1 MSDKKTHWPFGS
13 FFLKLSDE
21 KNGTHEYENYLKE
34 CEEEKQLPEEEL
46 EFHCSK
52 DPKKMTMQESLE
64 EVDRFLCW
72 NKMTPEERRA
82 ELEAQ
87 KAAARA
93 TEQATGDMSCAMEP
107 ESAPDTP
114 QGAVLDEAVDAPPDV
129 DSVPGDV
136 SGDAPESAADTVSDN
151 VPDATEGYVPDTAEG
166 DVPERAGNTAPDS
179 VQDDDLDT
187 IRETAPDAAKG
198 NAPDAIGA
206 LTAQEKEAVDAT
218 AQGVIAPE
226 ATVAETLMQQGAE
239 PTRQAAELE
248 AEAEGTSSSQTP
260 ETTALQEMC
269 CAVQETEEVPEVE
282 VVPAEAIVPL
292 GRTGENTPAEKERWA
307 YASELIGDAFQH
319 WGNGRV
325 LLDMGTGR
333 GKNEF
338 IIKKLV
344 SWLVDEMLKNT
355 TIGRVLCLCPLNTL
369 YDEMLQRRT
378 EAAIAEVD
386 GEPMEIAMI
395 NDAFYK
401 NMLEVRTYQ
410 NIETKYRNDP
420 ASLKKYLEDFKYIV
434 ADECHYFTDF
444 SSYGMNTY
452 LSLEVLQKAEADH
465 VVIYMSATGKETYK
479 LLEETSKTPEDRIY
493 KLPQDYQHI
502 KQKYFYSRENLVR
515 MLKSLP
521 EDEKAVIFVSS
532 GEDLLKMREIFG
544 DTAAYYCSENNP
556 KYGKMFNK
564 LTDCIKDRELQKRY
578 LFTTKAFGIGTE
590 IKDRTVKHLYID
602 QWKPTDIIQSTG
614 RKRPLDVDDTCT
626 VYFRDYDADWYY
638 GDLKKFK
645 AIVIEELKPAVAY
658 LAGAEA
664 FEVFRNSGT
673 PDSINN
679 KIRKCKIMEFDDA
692 KGEYRVNP
700 LGVRQLKRELEL
712 LNEML
717 ETSYKKVFAKYA
729 PVLAEETVPYCFD
742 SVVDWIN
749 AHLNQ
754 PMLKEEMYESI
765 MALKMFKEYKGRPMG
780 QDALNH
786 KLQIYGVKIISD
798 KIRKRGEYYQKT
810 FWELTRI

>member
-1 MSDKKTHWPFGS
+1 MKMKMPFDG
-13 FFLKLSDE
+13 FYLKLLDE
-21 KNGTHEYENYLKE
+21 QNGTHEYEEYLRNCKE
-34 CEEEKQLPEEEL
+34 NPLTEEEQREW
-46 EFHCSK
+46 
-52 DPKKMTMQESLE
+52 TESA
-64 EVDRFLCW
+64 RAAI
-72 NKMTPEERRA
+72 A
-82 ELEAQ
+82 ELERINA
-87 KAAARA
+87 
-93 TEQATGDMSCAMEP
+93 EP
-107 ESAPDTP
+107 
-114 QGAVLDEAVDAPPDV
+114 
-129 DSVPGDV
+129 
-136 SGDAPESAADTVSDN
+136 
-151 VPDATEGYVPDTAEG
+151 
-166 DVPERAGNTAPDS
+166 
-179 VQDDDLDT
+179 
-187 IRETAPDAAKG
+187 
-198 NAPDAIGA
+198 
-206 LTAQEKEAVDAT
+206 
-218 AQGVIAPE
+218 
-226 ATVAETLMQQGAE
+226 E
-239 PTRQAAELE
+239 PTRQSAEPE
-248 AEAEGTSSSQTP
+248 AEAEGISSLQTP
-260 ETTALQEMC
+260 EQPIELQEKGC
-269 CAVQETEEVPEVE
+269 TGQEAEETPEVE

-292 GRTGENTPAEKERWA
+292 GQIGGNDPAEKERWA

-344 SWLVDEMLKNT
+344 SWRVDEMLKNT

-369 YDEMLQRRT
+369 HAEMIQRRT

-386 GEPMEIAMI
+386 GEPMEIAMT
-395 NDAFYK
+395 NDAFYE

-420 ASLKKYLEDFKYIV
+420 ASLKKYLAGFKYIV

-465 VVIYMSATGKETYK
+465 VVIYMSATGEETYK

-502 KQKYFYSRENLVR
+502 KQKYFYSRENLVM

-521 EDEKAVIFVSS
+521 EDKKAVIFVSS

-590 IKDRTVKHLYID
+590 IKDRAVKHLYID

-614 RKRPLDVDDTCT
+614 RKRSLDVDDTCT

-729 PVLAEETVPYCFD
+729 PALAEETVPYCFD

-765 MALKMFKEYKGRPMG
+765 MALKVFKEYKGRPMG
-780 QDALNH
+780 QDALNC

-798 KIRKRGEYYQKT
+798 KMRKRGEYYQKT

>member
-1 MSDKKTHWPFGS
+1 MKMKMPFDG
-13 FFLKLSDE
+13 FYLKLLDE
-21 KNGTHEYENYLKE
+21 QNGTHEYEECLRNCKE
-34 CEEEKQLPEEEL
+34 NPLTEEEQREW
-46 EFHCSK
+46 
-52 DPKKMTMQESLE
+52 TESP
-64 EVDRFLCW
+64 RAAI
-72 NKMTPEERRA
+72 A
-82 ELEAQ
+82 ELEQLNA
-87 KAAARA
+87 
-93 TEQATGDMSCAMEP
+93 EP
-107 ESAPDTP
+107 
-114 QGAVLDEAVDAPPDV
+114 
-129 DSVPGDV
+129 
-136 SGDAPESAADTVSDN
+136 
-151 VPDATEGYVPDTAEG
+151 
-166 DVPERAGNTAPDS
+166 
-179 VQDDDLDT
+179 
-187 IRETAPDAAKG
+187 
-198 NAPDAIGA
+198 
-206 LTAQEKEAVDAT
+206 
-218 AQGVIAPE
+218 
-226 ATVAETLMQQGAE
+226 E
-239 PTRQAAELE
+239 PTRQAAEPE
-248 AEAEGTSSSQTP
+248 VEAEGTSSPQTP
-260 ETTALQEMC
+260 EPAELQEGC
-269 CAVQETEEVPEVE
+269 CAVQEAEEVPEVE

-292 GRTGENTPAEKERWA
+292 GQIGEDAPAEKERWA

-344 SWLVDEMLKNT
+344 SWRVDEMLKKT

-369 YDEMLQRRT
+369 HAEMLQRRT

-386 GEPMEIAMI
+386 GEPMEIAMT
-395 NDAFYK
+395 NDAFYE

-420 ASLKKYLEDFKYIV
+420 ASLKKYLTGFKYIV

-444 SSYGMNTY
+444 SSYGINTY

-465 VVIYMSATGKETYK
+465 VVIYMSATGEETYK

-502 KQKYFYSRENLVR
+502 KQKYFYSRENLVM
-515 MLKSLP
+515 MLKCLP

-532 GEDLLKMREIFG
+532 GGDLLKMKEIFG

-564 LTDCIKDRELQKRY
+564 LTECVKDRELQKRY

-626 VYFRDYDADWYY
+626 VYFRDCDADWYY

-645 AIVIEELKPAVAY
+645 AIVIEELRPAVAY

-664 FEVFRNSGT
+664 FEVFRNSGK

-717 ETSYKKVFAKYA
+717 ETSYKQVFAKYA
-729 PVLAEETVPYCFD
+729 PVLAEKTVPYRFD

-754 PMLKEEMYESI
+754 PMLKEDMYESI
-765 MALKMFKEYKGRPMG
+765 RALKVFKEYKGRPMG
-780 QDALNH
+780 QDALNR
-786 KLQIYGVKIISD
+786 KLQIYGVKIITVREF
-798 KIRKRGEYYQKT
+798 KRNENRNKTLWKLIR
-810 FWELTRI
+810 I

>member
-1 MSDKKTHWPFGS
+1 MKMKMPFDG
-13 FFLKLSDE
+13 FYLKLLDE
-21 KNGTHEYENYLKE
+21 QNGTHEYEEYLRNCKE
-34 CEEEKQLPEEEL
+34 NPLTEEEQREW
-46 EFHCSK
+46 
-52 DPKKMTMQESLE
+52 TESA
-64 EVDRFLCW
+64 RAAI
-72 NKMTPEERRA
+72 A
-82 ELEAQ
+82 ELERINA
-87 KAAARA
+87 
-93 TEQATGDMSCAMEP
+93 EP
-107 ESAPDTP
+107 
-114 QGAVLDEAVDAPPDV
+114 
-129 DSVPGDV
+129 
-136 SGDAPESAADTVSDN
+136 
-151 VPDATEGYVPDTAEG
+151 
-166 DVPERAGNTAPDS
+166 
-179 VQDDDLDT
+179 
-187 IRETAPDAAKG
+187 
-198 NAPDAIGA
+198 
-206 LTAQEKEAVDAT
+206 
-218 AQGVIAPE
+218 
-226 ATVAETLMQQGAE
+226 E
-239 PTRQAAELE
+239 PTRQSAEPE
-248 AEAEGTSSSQTP
+248 AEAEGISSLQTP
-260 ETTALQEMC
+260 EPTELQEGC
-269 CAVQETEEVPEVE
+269 CAVQEAEEAPEVE

-292 GRTGENTPAEKERWA
+292 VKIGGDAPAEKERWA

-344 SWLVDEMLKNT
+344 NWRVDEMLKNT

-369 YDEMLQRRT
+369 HAEMLQRRT
-378 EAAIAEVD
+378 EAAIAEAD
-386 GEPMEIAMI
+386 DEPTEIAMTY
-395 NDAFYK
+395 DAFYE

-465 VVIYMSATGKETYK
+465 VVIYMSATGEETYK

-502 KQKYFYSRENLVR
+502 KQKYFYSRENLVM

-614 RKRPLDVDDTCT
+614 RKRSLDVDDTCT

-729 PVLAEETVPYCFD
+729 PALAEETVPYCFD

-765 MALKMFKEYKGRPMG
+765 MALKVFKEYKGRPMG
-780 QDALNH
+780 QDALNC

-798 KIRKRGEYYQKT
+798 KMRKRGEYYQKT

>member
-1 MSDKKTHWPFGS
+1 MKMKMPFDG
-13 FFLKLSDE
+13 FYLKLLDE
-21 KNGTHEYENYLKE
+21 QNGTHEYEECLRNCKE
-34 CEEEKQLPEEEL
+34 NPLTEEEQREW
-46 EFHCSK
+46 
-52 DPKKMTMQESLE
+52 TESP
-64 EVDRFLCW
+64 RAAI
-72 NKMTPEERRA
+72 A
-82 ELEAQ
+82 ELEQLNA
-87 KAAARA
+87 
-93 TEQATGDMSCAMEP
+93 EP
-107 ESAPDTP
+107 
-114 QGAVLDEAVDAPPDV
+114 
-129 DSVPGDV
+129 
-136 SGDAPESAADTVSDN
+136 
-151 VPDATEGYVPDTAEG
+151 
-166 DVPERAGNTAPDS
+166 
-179 VQDDDLDT
+179 
-187 IRETAPDAAKG
+187 
-198 NAPDAIGA
+198 
-206 LTAQEKEAVDAT
+206 
-218 AQGVIAPE
+218 
-226 ATVAETLMQQGAE
+226 E
-239 PTRQAAELE
+239 PTRQAAEPE
-248 AEAEGTSSSQTP
+248 VEAEGTSSPQTP
-260 ETTALQEMC
+260 EPAELQEGC
-269 CAVQETEEVPEVE
+269 CAVQEAEEVPEVE

-292 GRTGENTPAEKERWA
+292 GQIGEDAPAEKERRA

-344 SWLVDEMLKNT
+344 SWRVDEMLKKT

-369 YDEMLQRRT
+369 HAEMLQRRT

-386 GEPMEIAMI
+386 GEPMEIAMT
-395 NDAFYK
+395 NDAFYE

-420 ASLKKYLEDFKYIV
+420 ASLKKYLTGFKYIV

-444 SSYGMNTY
+444 SSYGINTY

-465 VVIYMSATGKETYK
+465 VVIYMSATGEETYK

-502 KQKYFYSRENLVR
+502 KQKYFYSRENLVM
-515 MLKSLP
+515 MLKCLP

-532 GEDLLKMREIFG
+532 GGDLLKMKEIFG

-564 LTDCIKDRELQKRY
+564 LTECVKDRELQKRY

-645 AIVIEELKPAVAY
+645 AIVIEELRPAVAY

-664 FEVFRNSGT
+664 FEVFRNSGK

-717 ETSYKKVFAKYA
+717 ETSYKQVFAKYA
-729 PVLAEETVPYCFD
+729 PVLAEETVPYRFD

-754 PMLKEEMYESI
+754 PMLKEDMYESI
-765 MALKMFKEYKGRPMG
+765 RALKVFKEYKGRPMG
-780 QDALNH
+780 QDALNR
-786 KLQIYGVKIISD
+786 KLQIYGVKIITVREF
-798 KIRKRGEYYQKT
+798 KRNENRNKTLWKLIR
-810 FWELTRI
+810 I

>member
-87 KAAARA
+87 KAATRA
-93 TEQATGDMSCAMEP
+93 TEQAAGDMSCAMEP

-401 NMLEVRTYQ
+401 NMLEVRSYQ

>member
-1 MSDKKTHWPFGS
+1 MKTKLPFDG
-13 FFLKLSDE
+13 FYLKLLDE
-21 KNGTHEYENYLKE
+21 QNGTHEYEEYLRNCKE
-34 CEEEKQLPEEEL
+34 NPLTEEEQREW
-46 EFHCSK
+46 
-52 DPKKMTMQESLE
+52 TESA
-64 EVDRFLCW
+64 RAAI
-72 NKMTPEERRA
+72 A
-82 ELEAQ
+82 ELERINA
-87 KAAARA
+87 
-93 TEQATGDMSCAMEP
+93 EP
-107 ESAPDTP
+107 
-114 QGAVLDEAVDAPPDV
+114 
-129 DSVPGDV
+129 
-136 SGDAPESAADTVSDN
+136 
-151 VPDATEGYVPDTAEG
+151 
-166 DVPERAGNTAPDS
+166 
-179 VQDDDLDT
+179 
-187 IRETAPDAAKG
+187 
-198 NAPDAIGA
+198 
-206 LTAQEKEAVDAT
+206 
-218 AQGVIAPE
+218 
-226 ATVAETLMQQGAE
+226 E
-239 PTRQAAELE
+239 PTRQSAEPE
-248 AEAEGTSSSQTP
+248 AEAEGISSLQTP
-260 ETTALQEMC
+260 KQPIELQEKGC
-269 CAVQETEEVPEVE
+269 TGQEAEEVPEVE
-282 VVPAEAIVPL
+282 VVPAEVIVPL
-292 GRTGENTPAEKERWA
+292 VQIGGNAPAEKERWA

-319 WGNGRV
+319 WENGRV

-344 SWLVDEMLKNT
+344 SWRVDEMLKKT

-369 YDEMLQRRT
+369 HAEMLQRRT

-386 GEPMEIAMI
+386 GEPMEIAMT
-395 NDAFYK
+395 NDAFYE

-420 ASLKKYLEDFKYIV
+420 ASLKKYLTGFKYIV

-444 SSYGMNTY
+444 SSYGINTY
-452 LSLEVLQKAEADH
+452 LSLEVLKKAEADH
-465 VVIYMSATGKETYK
+465 VVIYMSATGEETYK

-502 KQKYFYSRENLVR
+502 KQKYFYSRENLVM
-515 MLKSLP
+515 MLKCLP

-532 GEDLLKMREIFG
+532 GEDLLKMKEIFG
-544 DTAAYYCSENNP
+544 NTAAYYCSENNP

-564 LTDCIKDRELQKRY
+564 LTECVKDRELQKRY

-645 AIVIEELKPAVAY
+645 AIVIEELRPAVAY

-664 FEVFRNSGT
+664 FEVFRNSGK

-717 ETSYKKVFAKYA
+717 ETSYKQVFAKYA
-729 PVLAEETVPYCFD
+729 PVLAEKTVPYCFD

-754 PMLKEEMYESI
+754 PMLKEDMYESI
-765 MALKMFKEYKGRPMG
+765 MALKVFKEYKGRPMG
-780 QDALNH
+780 QDALNR
-786 KLQIYGVKIISD
+786 KLQIYGVKIITVREF
-798 KIRKRGEYYQKT
+798 KRNENRNKTLWKLIR
-810 FWELTRI
+810 I

>member
-1 MSDKKTHWPFGS
+1 MKMKMPFDG
-13 FFLKLSDE
+13 FYLKLLDE
-21 KNGTHEYENYLKE
+21 QNGTHEYEEYLCNCKE
-34 CEEEKQLPEEEL
+34 NPLTEEEQREW
-46 EFHCSK
+46 
-52 DPKKMTMQESLE
+52 TESA
-64 EVDRFLCW
+64 RAAI
-72 NKMTPEERRA
+72 A
-82 ELEAQ
+82 ELEQLNA
-87 KAAARA
+87 
-93 TEQATGDMSCAMEP
+93 EP
-107 ESAPDTP
+107 E
-114 QGAVLDEAVDAPPDV
+114 L
-129 DSVPGDV
+129 
-136 SGDAPESAADTVSDN
+136 
-151 VPDATEGYVPDTAEG
+151 
-166 DVPERAGNTAPDS
+166 
-179 VQDDDLDT
+179 
-187 IRETAPDAAKG
+187 
-198 NAPDAIGA
+198 
-206 LTAQEKEAVDAT
+206 
-218 AQGVIAPE
+218 
-226 ATVAETLMQQGAE
+226 
-239 PTRQAAELE
+239 TRQAAEPE
-248 AEAEGTSSSQTP
+248 VEAEGTSSPQTP
-260 ETTALQEMC
+260 EPAELQEGC
-269 CAVQETEEVPEVE
+269 CTVQETEEAPEVE

-292 GRTGENTPAEKERWA
+292 GQIGGVAPEEERWA

-344 SWLVDEMLKNT
+344 SWRVDEMLKKT

-369 YDEMLQRRT
+369 HAEMLQRRT

-386 GEPMEIAMI
+386 GEPMEIAMT
-395 NDAFYK
+395 NDAFYE

-420 ASLKKYLEDFKYIV
+420 ASLKKYLTGFKYIV

-465 VVIYMSATGKETYK
+465 VVIYMSATGEETYK

-502 KQKYFYSRENLVR
+502 KQKYFYSRENLVM

-532 GEDLLKMREIFG
+532 GEDLLKMKEIFG

-564 LTDCIKDRELQKRY
+564 LTECVKDRELQKRY

-645 AIVIEELKPAVAY
+645 AIVIEELRPAVAY

-664 FEVFRNSGT
+664 FEVFRNSGK

-717 ETSYKKVFAKYA
+717 ETSYKQIFAKYA
-729 PVLAEETVPYCFD
+729 PVLAEGTVPYRFD

-754 PMLKEEMYESI
+754 PMLKEDMYESI
-765 MALKMFKEYKGRPMG
+765 RALKVFKEYKGRPMG
-780 QDALNH
+780 QDALNR
-786 KLQIYGVKIISD
+786 KLQIYGVKIITVREF
-798 KIRKRGEYYQKT
+798 KRNENRNKTLWKLIR
-810 FWELTRI
+810 I

>member
-87 KAAARA
+87 KAATRA

-544 DTAAYYCSENNP
+544 DTAAYYCSDNNP
-556 KYGKMFNK
+556 KYGKRFNE
-564 LTDCIKDRELQKRY
+564 LTECVKDRELQKRY

>member
-1 MSDKKTHWPFGS
+1 MKTAIEKPVTPGGVFDHLMVPQG
-13 FFLKLSDE
+13 DE
-21 KNGTHEYENYLKE
+21 
-34 CEEEKQLPEEEL
+34 P
-46 EFHCSK
+46 EFHPSK
-52 DPKKMTMQESLE
+52 DPKTMTVQESLE

-72 NKMTPEERRA
+72 NRMTPEEKRA
-82 ELEAQ
+82 EQEAQ
-87 KAAARA
+87 RAASHA
-93 TEQATGDMSCAMEP
+93 TEQAAGDIPCTMRP
-107 ESAPDTP
+107 ERVPDTP
-114 QGAVLDEAVDAPPDV
+114 QDTVWEDLTDAPQDVVRADVLDTSMGGMLEAVP
-129 DSVPGDV
+129 SNG
-136 SGDAPESAADTVSDN
+136 APERAADTMPDD
-151 VPDATEGYVPDTAEG
+151 VPDATEGNVPGRKADTVPDG
-166 DVPERAGNTAPDS
+166 PP
-179 VQDDDLDT
+179 DDLPDT
-187 IRETAPDAAKG
+187 VEGNMPDAV
-198 NAPDAIGA
+198 GA
-206 LTAQEKEAVDAT
+206 LTAQEKAGNETV
-218 AQGVIAPE
+218 QG
-226 ATVAETLMQQGAE
+226 
-239 PTRQAAELE
+239 
-248 AEAEGTSSSQTP
+248 
-260 ETTALQEMC
+260 
-269 CAVQETEEVPEVE
+269 VPEVE
-282 VVPAEAIVPL
+282 GAAPEAIVPL
-292 GRTGENTPAEKERWA
+292 GQIGEDVPAEKERWA

-420 ASLKKYLEDFKYIV
+420 ASLKKYLAEFKYIV

-465 VVIYMSATGKETYK
+465 VVIYMSATGEETYK

-532 GEDLLKMREIFG
+532 GEDLLKMKEIFG

-564 LTDCIKDRELQKRY
+564 LTECVKDRELQKRY

-638 GDLKKFK
+638 GDLKKFM
-645 AIVIEELKPAVAY
+645 AIVTEELKPAVAY

-664 FEVFRNSGT
+664 FEAFRNSGT

-717 ETSYKKVFAKYA
+717 ETSYKQVFAKYA

-765 MALKMFKEYKGRPMG
+765 MALKVFKEYKGRPMG
-780 QDALNH
+780 QDVLNR
-786 KLQIYGVKIISD
+786 KLQIYGVKIITV
-798 KIRKRGEYYQKT
+798 REFKRNENRNKT
-810 FWELTRI
+810 FWKMIRI

>member
-1 MSDKKTHWPFGS
+1 MKTHWPFGG

-21 KNGTHEYENYLKE
+21 QNGTHEYEDYLKE
-34 CEEEKQLPEEEL
+34 CEGEKQVPDEEL
-46 EFHCSK
+46 EFHYSK
-52 DPKKMTMQESLE
+52 DPKKMTMQESLDE
-64 EVDRFLCW
+64 MGRLLRW
-72 NKMTPEERRA
+72 NRMSPEERRA

-87 KAAARA
+87 KAATRA
-93 TEQATGDMSCAMEP
+93 TEQAAGDIHCAMEP
-107 ESAPDTP
+107 ESAPDIP
-114 QGAVLDEAVDAPPDV
+114 QGTVLDEALDNPPGVDRVLD
-129 DSVPGDV
+129 GV
-136 SGDAPESAADTVSDN
+136 SGDT
-151 VPDATEGYVPDTAEG
+151 
-166 DVPERAGNTAPDS
+166 PERIMDTAPDS
-179 VQDDDLDT
+179 VPDDGPDT
-187 IRETAPDAAKG
+187 TEEAVPEAAEGNVPDE
-198 NAPDAIGA
+198 IGT
-206 LTAQEKEAVDAT
+206 LTAL
-218 AQGVIAPE
+218 
-226 ATVAETLMQQGAE
+226 ETLMQQE
-239 PTRQAAELE
+239 IETTRQAAEK
-248 AEAEGTSSSQTP
+248 TP
-260 ETTALQEMC
+260 
-269 CAVQETEEVPEVE
+269 E
-282 VVPAEAIVPL
+282 VVPTEAIVPL
-292 GRTGENTPAEKERWA
+292 GQKGADAPAEKERWP
-307 YASELIGDAFQH
+307 YASELIGDAFRH
-319 WGNGRV
+319 WENGRV

-338 IIKKLV
+338 IIKRLA
-344 SWLVDEMLKNT
+344 SWCVDEMLTNG
-355 TIGRVLCLCPLNTL
+355 IMGRVLYLCPLNTL
-369 YDEMLQRRT
+369 HGEMLQRRM
-378 EAAIAEVD
+378 EAAIAEAD
-386 GEPMEIAMI
+386 DEPMEIVMTY
-395 NDAFYK
+395 DMLYES
-401 NMLEVRTYQ
+401 MLEVQTYQ
-410 NIETKYRNDP
+410 HIETKYRNDP
-420 ASLKKYLEDFKYIV
+420 ASLEKYLAQFKYIV

-444 SSYGMNTY
+444 SSYGINTY
-452 LSLEVLQKAEADH
+452 LSLEVLQKAEADR
-465 VVIYMSATGKETYK
+465 VVIYMSATGEETYK
-479 LLEETSKTPEDRIY
+479 LLEETAKTPEDRIY

-502 KQKYFYSRENLVR
+502 KQKYFYSRENLVG

-532 GEDLLKMREIFG
+532 GEDLLKMKEIFD

-564 LTDCIKDRELQKRY
+564 LTECVKDRELQKRY

-658 LAGAEA
+658 LAGPEE

-717 ETSYKKVFAKYA
+717 ETSYKQVFAKYA
-729 PVLAEETVPYCFD
+729 PVLAEETVPYCFN
-742 SVVDWIN
+742 SVADWMD

-765 MALKMFKEYKGRPMG
+765 MALHVFKEYKGRPMG
-780 QDALNH
+780 QDILNR
-786 KLQIYGVKIISD
+786 KLQIYGVKIITV
-798 KIRKRGEYYQKT
+798 REFKRNENRNRT
-810 FWELTRI
+810 FWKLIRI

>member
-1 MSDKKTHWPFGS
+1 MSDKKTRWPFGD

-21 KNGTHEYENYLKE
+21 KNGTHGYEDYLKE
-34 CEEEKQLPEEEL
+34 REGEEQLPEEEL
-46 EFHCSK
+46 EFHYSK

-64 EVDRFLCW
+64 EMDRFLCW
-72 NKMTPEERRA
+72 NEMTPEERRA
-82 ELEAQ
+82 ELEVQ
-87 KAAARA
+87 KAATRA
-93 TEQATGDMSCAMEP
+93 TEQAAGDMPCSMEP

-114 QGAVLDEAVDAPPDV
+114 QDAVLDEALDTP
-129 DSVPGDV
+129 PGDV
-136 SGDAPESAADTVSDN
+136 SGDAPESAADTVPDN
-151 VPDATEGYVPDTAEG
+151 VPDAAEG
-166 DVPERAGNTAPDS
+166 DVPERAGN
-179 VQDDDLDT
+179 
-187 IRETAPDAAKG
+187 
-198 NAPDAIGA
+198 
-206 LTAQEKEAVDAT
+206 AT

-226 ATVAETLMQQGAE
+226 ATAEETLMQQGAE
-239 PTRQAAELE
+239 PE
-248 AEAEGTSSSQTP
+248 AEAGGISNSQTP
-260 ETTALQEMC
+260 EPAELQEKGC
-269 CAVQETEEVPEVE
+269 TGQEAEEAPEVE

-292 GRTGENTPAEKERWA
+292 GQIGGDAPAEKERWA

-319 WGNGRV
+319 WENGRV

-386 GEPMEIAMI
+386 GEPMEIAMT

-420 ASLKKYLEDFKYIV
+420 ASLKKYLAEFKYIV

-465 VVIYMSATGKETYK
+465 VVIYMSATGEETYK

-532 GEDLLKMREIFG
+532 GEDLLKMKEIFG

-564 LTDCIKDRELQKRY
+564 LTECVKDRELQKRY

-645 AIVIEELKPAVAY
+645 AIVTEELKPAVAY

-664 FEVFRNSGT
+664 FEAFRNSGT

-717 ETSYKKVFAKYA
+717 EMSYKQVFAKYA
-729 PVLAEETVPYCFD
+729 PVLAEETEPYCFD

-749 AHLNQ
+749 VHLNQ

-765 MALKMFKEYKGRPMG
+765 MALKVFKEYKGRPMG
-780 QDALNH
+780 QDVLNR
-786 KLQIYGVKIISD
+786 KLQIYGVKIITV
-798 KIRKRGEYYQKT
+798 REFKRNENRNKT
-810 FWELTRI
+810 FWKMIRI

>member
-1 MSDKKTHWPFGS
+1 MKTHWPFGG

-21 KNGTHEYENYLKE
+21 KNGTHEYEDYLKE

-52 DPKKMTMQESLE
+52 DPKKMTMQESQE
-64 EVDRFLCW
+64 EIGKFLHW
-72 NKMTPEERRA
+72 NRMTPEERRA
-82 ELEAQ
+82 ELEEQ
-87 KAAARA
+87 KAATSA
-93 TEQATGDMSCAMEP
+93 TDQAAGDMPCAMEP

-136 SGDAPESAADTVSDN
+136 SGDAPESAADTVPDN
-151 VPDATEGYVPDTAEG
+151 VPDAAEGYVPERVRDT
-166 DVPERAGNTAPDS
+166 TPDS
-179 VQDDDLDT
+179 VQDDSLDT
-187 IRETAPDAAKG
+187 TRETAPDAAKG

>member
-1 MSDKKTHWPFGS
+1 METKMPFDG
-13 FFLKLSDE
+13 FFLKLLDE
-21 KNGTHEYENYLKE
+21 QNGTHEYEEYIRNCKE
-34 CEEEKQLPEEEL
+34 NPLTEEEQREW
-46 EFHCSK
+46 
-52 DPKKMTMQESLE
+52 TEST
-64 EVDRFLCW
+64 RAAI
-72 NKMTPEERRA
+72 A
-82 ELEAQ
+82 ELEQLNA
-87 KAAARA
+87 
-93 TEQATGDMSCAMEP
+93 EP
-107 ESAPDTP
+107 E
-114 QGAVLDEAVDAPPDV
+114 L
-129 DSVPGDV
+129 
-136 SGDAPESAADTVSDN
+136 
-151 VPDATEGYVPDTAEG
+151 
-166 DVPERAGNTAPDS
+166 
-179 VQDDDLDT
+179 
-187 IRETAPDAAKG
+187 
-198 NAPDAIGA
+198 
-206 LTAQEKEAVDAT
+206 
-218 AQGVIAPE
+218 
-226 ATVAETLMQQGAE
+226 
-239 PTRQAAELE
+239 TRQAAETE
-248 AEAEGTSSSQTP
+248 AEADETSSSQTP
-260 ETTALQEMC
+260 EPAELQEGC
-269 CAVQETEEVPEVE
+269 CAVQEAEEAPEVE

-292 GRTGENTPAEKERWA
+292 VKIGGDAPAETERWA

-344 SWLVDEMLKNT
+344 SWRVDEMLKNT

-369 YDEMLQRRT
+369 HAEMLQRRT
-378 EAAIAEVD
+378 EAAIAEAD
-386 GEPMEIAMI
+386 DEPTEIAMTY
-395 NDAFYK
+395 DAFYE

-420 ASLKKYLEDFKYIV
+420 ASLKKYLAGFKYIV

-465 VVIYMSATGKETYK
+465 VVIYMSATGEETYK
-479 LLEETSKTPEDRIY
+479 LLEETAKTPEDRIY
-493 KLPQDYQHI
+493 QLPQDYRHI

-532 GEDLLKMREIFG
+532 GEDLLRMKEAFG
-544 DTAAYYCSENNP
+544 DTAAYYCSDNNP
-556 KYGKMFNK
+556 KYGKKFNE
-564 LTDCIKDRELQKRY
+564 LTECIKDRELQKRF

-602 QWKPTDIIQSTG
+602 QWKPTDIIQSAG
-614 RKRPLDVDDTCT
+614 RKRPLDADDTCT

-664 FEVFRNSGT
+664 FEVFRNSGK

-717 ETSYKKVFAKYA
+717 ETSYKQVFAKYA
-729 PVLAEETVPYCFD
+729 PVLAEKTVPYCFD

-754 PMLKEEMYESI
+754 PMLKEDMYESI
-765 MALKMFKEYKGRPMG
+765 MALKVFKEYKGRPMG
-780 QDALNH
+780 QDALNR
-786 KLQIYGVKIISD
+786 KLQIYGVKIITVREF
-798 KIRKRGEYYQKT
+798 KRNENRNKTLWKLIR
-810 FWELTRI
+810 I

>member
-1 MSDKKTHWPFGS
+1 MSDKKTHWPFGG

-21 KNGTHEYENYLKE
+21 KNGTHEYEEYLRNCKE
-34 CEEEKQLPEEEL
+34 NPLTEEEQREW
-46 EFHCSK
+46 
-52 DPKKMTMQESLE
+52 TESA
-64 EVDRFLCW
+64 RAAI
-72 NKMTPEERRA
+72 A
-82 ELEAQ
+82 ELEQLNA
-87 KAAARA
+87 
-93 TEQATGDMSCAMEP
+93 EP
-107 ESAPDTP
+107 E
-114 QGAVLDEAVDAPPDV
+114 
-129 DSVPGDV
+129 
-136 SGDAPESAADTVSDN
+136 
-151 VPDATEGYVPDTAEG
+151 
-166 DVPERAGNTAPDS
+166 
-179 VQDDDLDT
+179 
-187 IRETAPDAAKG
+187 
-198 NAPDAIGA
+198 
-206 LTAQEKEAVDAT
+206 LTRQ
-218 AQGVIAPE
+218 
-226 ATVAETLMQQGAE
+226 VAEPE
-239 PTRQAAELE
+239 V
-248 AEAEGTSSSQTP
+248 EAEGTSSPQTP
-260 ETTALQEMC
+260 EPAELQEGC
-269 CAVQETEEVPEVE
+269 CTVQEAEEAPEVE

-292 GRTGENTPAEKERWA
+292 VKIGGDAPAEKERWA

-355 TIGRVLCLCPLNTL
+355 IIGRVLYLCPLNTL
-369 YDEMLQRRT
+369 HAEMLQRRT

-386 GEPMEIAMI
+386 GEPMEIAMT
-395 NDAFYK
+395 NDAFYE

-420 ASLKKYLEDFKYIV
+420 ASLKKYLAGFKYIV

-465 VVIYMSATGKETYK
+465 VVIYMSATGEETYK

-502 KQKYFYSRENLVR
+502 KQKYFYSRENLVM

-532 GEDLLKMREIFG
+532 GEDLLKMKEIFG

-614 RKRPLDVDDTCT
+614 RKRSLDVDDTCT

-717 ETSYKKVFAKYA
+717 ETSYKQVFTKYA

-765 MALKMFKEYKGRPMG
+765 MTLKVFKEYKGRPMG
-780 QDALNH
+780 QDALNC

-798 KIRKRGEYYQKT
+798 KMRKRGEYYQKT
-810 FWELTRI
+810 FWKLTRI

>member
-87 KAAARA
+87 KAATRA
-93 TEQATGDMSCAMEP
+93 TEQAAGDMSCAMEP

-729 PVLAEETVPYCFD
+729 QVLAEETVPYCFD

>member
-1 MSDKKTHWPFGS
+1 MAGLCALFYKEGHKYNMKTHWPFGG

-21 KNGTHEYENYLKE
+21 KNGTYEYEDYLKE

-52 DPKKMTMQESLE
+52 DPKKMTMQESQE
-64 EVDRFLCW
+64 EIGKFLRW

-87 KAAARA
+87 KAATCD
-93 TEQATGDMSCAMEP
+93 TEQAAGDMPCVIEP

-114 QGAVLDEAVDAPPDV
+114 QGAVLDEAVDAPPGV

-136 SGDAPESAADTVSDN
+136 SGDAPESAADTVLDN
-151 VPDATEGYVPDTAEG
+151 VPDATEGYVPD
-166 DVPERAGNTAPDS
+166 
-179 VQDDDLDT
+179 
-187 IRETAPDAAKG
+187 
-198 NAPDAIGA
+198 AIGA
-206 LTAQEKEAVDAT
+206 LKAPEKEAVNAT

-226 ATVAETLMQQGAE
+226 TTTAETLMQQGAE
-239 PTRQAAELE
+239 PTRQAAEPE
-248 AEAEGTSSSQTP
+248 SEAEGISSPQTP
-260 ETTALQEMC
+260 EPTELQEGC
-269 CAVQETEEVPEVE
+269 CAVQGAEEAPEVE

-292 GRTGENTPAEKERWA
+292 VKIGGDAPAEKERWA

-344 SWLVDEMLKNT
+344 SWLVDEMLKKMA
-355 TIGRVLCLCPLNTL
+355 IVGRVLYLCPLNTL
-369 YDEMLQRRT
+369 HAEMLQRRT

-386 GEPMEIAMI
+386 GEPAEIAMTC
-395 NDAFYK
+395 DAFYE

-420 ASLKKYLEDFKYIV
+420 ASLKKYLAGFKYIV

-465 VVIYMSATGKETYK
+465 VVIYMSATGEETYK

-502 KQKYFYSRENLVR
+502 KQKYFYSRENLVM

-532 GEDLLKMREIFG
+532 GEDLLKMKEIFG

-614 RKRPLDVDDTCT
+614 RKRSLDVDDTCT

-717 ETSYKKVFAKYA
+717 ETSYKQVFTKYA

-765 MALKMFKEYKGRPMG
+765 MALKVFKEYKGRPMG
-780 QDALNH
+780 QDALNC

-798 KIRKRGEYYQKT
+798 KMRKRGEYYQKT
-810 FWELTRI
+810 FWKLTRI

>member
-1 MSDKKTHWPFGS
+1 
-13 FFLKLSDE
+13 
-21 KNGTHEYENYLKE
+21 
-34 CEEEKQLPEEEL
+34 
-46 EFHCSK
+46 
-52 DPKKMTMQESLE
+52 MTMQESQE
-64 EVDRFLCW
+64 EIGKFLRW

-87 KAAARA
+87 KAATCD
-93 TEQATGDMSCAMEP
+93 TEQAAGDMPCAIEP

-114 QGAVLDEAVDAPPDV
+114 QGAVLDEAVDAPPGV
-129 DSVPGDV
+129 DSGVPGDV
-136 SGDAPESAADTVSDN
+136 SGDAPESAADTVLDN
-151 VPDATEGYVPDTAEG
+151 VQDTTEGYVPD
-166 DVPERAGNTAPDS
+166 
-179 VQDDDLDT
+179 
-187 IRETAPDAAKG
+187 
-198 NAPDAIGA
+198 AIGA
-206 LTAQEKEAVDAT
+206 LKAPEKEAVNAT

-226 ATVAETLMQQGAE
+226 TTTAETLMQQGAE
-239 PTRQAAELE
+239 PTRQAAEPE
-248 AEAEGTSSSQTP
+248 AEAEGISSLQTP
-260 ETTALQEMC
+260 EPAEPQEKC
-269 CAVQETEEVPEVE
+269 CTVQEAEEVPEVE
-282 VVPAEAIVPL
+282 VVPTEAIVPL
-292 GRTGENTPAEKERWA
+292 GQIGGDAPAEKERWA

-344 SWLVDEMLKNT
+344 SWLVDEMLKKMA
-355 TIGRVLCLCPLNTL
+355 IVGRVLYLCPLNTL
-369 YDEMLQRRT
+369 HAEMLQRRT

-386 GEPMEIAMI
+386 GEPAEIAMTC
-395 NDAFYK
+395 DAFYE

-420 ASLKKYLEDFKYIV
+420 ASLKKYLAGFKYIV

-444 SSYGMNTY
+444 SSYGINTY

-465 VVIYMSATGKETYK
+465 VVIYMSATGEETYK

-502 KQKYFYSRENLVR
+502 KQKYFYSRENLVM

-532 GEDLLKMREIFG
+532 GEDLLKMKEIFG

-614 RKRPLDVDDTCT
+614 RKRSLDVNDTCT

-717 ETSYKKVFAKYA
+717 ETSYKQVFTKYA

-765 MALKMFKEYKGRPMG
+765 MALKVFKEYKGRPMG
-780 QDALNH
+780 QDALNC

-798 KIRKRGEYYQKT
+798 KMRKRGEYYQKT
-810 FWELTRI
+810 FWKLTRI

>member
-1 MSDKKTHWPFGS
+1 MKTHWPFGG
-13 FFLKLSDE
+13 FFLKLLDE
-21 KNGTHEYENYLKE
+21 QNGTHEYEDYLKE
-34 CEEEKQLPEEEL
+34 REGEEQLPEEEL

-52 DPKKMTMQESLE
+52 DPKKMTMQESME
-64 EVDRFLCW
+64 EMDRFLHW
-72 NKMTPEERRA
+72 NRMTPEERRA
-82 ELEAQ
+82 ELEEQ
-87 KAAARA
+87 KVATST
-93 TEQATGDMSCAMEP
+93 TEQAAGDMPCAMKL

-114 QGAVLDEAVDAPPDV
+114 QGAVLDEAVDAPPGV

-136 SGDAPESAADTVSDN
+136 SGNAPESAADTVPDN
-151 VPDATEGYVPDTAEG
+151 VPDATEGYVP
-166 DVPERAGNTAPDS
+166 ERVRDTAPDS
-179 VQDDDLDT
+179 VQDDSLDT
-187 IRETAPDAAKG
+187 TRETVPDTAEG
-198 NAPDAIGA
+198 NVPDAIGA
-206 LTAQEKEAVDAT
+206 LTAPEKEAVNAT

-226 ATVAETLMQQGAE
+226 ATAVETLMQQGAE
-239 PTRQAAELE
+239 PTRQAT
-248 AEAEGTSSSQTP
+248 EAEGTSSPQTP
-260 ETTALQEMC
+260 EPAELQEGC
-269 CAVQETEEVPEVE
+269 CAVQEAEEVPEVE

-292 GRTGENTPAEKERWA
+292 GQIGEDAPAEKEQWV
-307 YASELIGDAFQH
+307 YASELIGDAFQL

-338 IIKKLV
+338 IIKRLV
-344 SWLVDEMLKNT
+344 SWRVDEMLKNT

-369 YDEMLQRRT
+369 YDEMLHRRT
-378 EAAIAEVD
+378 EAAIAEAD
-386 GEPMEIAMI
+386 GEPTEIAMI
-395 NDAFYK
+395 YDAFYE

-420 ASLKKYLEDFKYIV
+420 ASLKKYLAQFKYIV

-465 VVIYMSATGKETYK
+465 VVIYMSATGEETYK
-479 LLEETSKTPEDRIY
+479 LLEETAKTSEDRIY
-493 KLPQDYQHI
+493 KLPQNYQHI
-502 KQKYFYSRENLVR
+502 KQKYFYSRENLVM

-532 GEDLLKMREIFG
+532 GEDLLKVKEIFG

-564 LTDCIKDRELQKRY
+564 LTECVKDRELQKRY

-614 RKRPLDVDDTCT
+614 RKRPLDIDDTCT

-658 LAGAEA
+658 LAGVEA

-679 KIRKCKIMEFDDA
+679 KIRRCKIMEFDDA

-717 ETSYKKVFAKYA
+717 ETSYKQVFAKYA

-754 PMLKEEMYESI
+754 PMLKEDMYESI
-765 MALKMFKEYKGRPMG
+765 MALKVFKEYKGRPMG
-780 QDALNH
+780 QDALNR
-786 KLQIYGVKIISD
+786 KFQIYGVKIISD

>member
-1 MSDKKTHWPFGS
+1 MKMKMPFDG
-13 FFLKLSDE
+13 FYLKLLDE
-21 KNGTHEYENYLKE
+21 QNGTHEYEEYLRNCKE
-34 CEEEKQLPEEEL
+34 NPLTEEEQREW
-46 EFHCSK
+46 
-52 DPKKMTMQESLE
+52 TESA
-64 EVDRFLCW
+64 RAAI
-72 NKMTPEERRA
+72 A
-82 ELEAQ
+82 ELEQLNA
-87 KAAARA
+87 
-93 TEQATGDMSCAMEP
+93 EP
-107 ESAPDTP
+107 
-114 QGAVLDEAVDAPPDV
+114 
-129 DSVPGDV
+129 
-136 SGDAPESAADTVSDN
+136 
-151 VPDATEGYVPDTAEG
+151 
-166 DVPERAGNTAPDS
+166 
-179 VQDDDLDT
+179 
-187 IRETAPDAAKG
+187 
-198 NAPDAIGA
+198 
-206 LTAQEKEAVDAT
+206 
-218 AQGVIAPE
+218 
-226 ATVAETLMQQGAE
+226 E
-239 PTRQAAELE
+239 PTRQAAEPE
-248 AEAEGTSSSQTP
+248 VEAEGTSSPQTP
-260 ETTALQEMC
+260 EPAELQEGC
-269 CAVQETEEVPEVE
+269 CTVQEAEEAPEVE

-292 GRTGENTPAEKERWA
+292 VKIGGDAPAEKERWA

-344 SWLVDEMLKNT
+344 SWRVDEMLKKT

-369 YDEMLQRRT
+369 HAEMLQRRT

-386 GEPMEIAMI
+386 GEPMEIAMT
-395 NDAFYK
+395 NDAFYE

-420 ASLKKYLEDFKYIV
+420 ASLKKYLTGFKYIV

-444 SSYGMNTY
+444 SSYGINTY

-465 VVIYMSATGKETYK
+465 VVIYMSATGEETYK

-502 KQKYFYSRENLVR
+502 KQKYFYSRENLVM
-515 MLKSLP
+515 MLKCLP

-532 GEDLLKMREIFG
+532 GGDLLKMKEIFG

-564 LTDCIKDRELQKRY
+564 LTECVKDRELQKRY

-614 RKRPLDVDDTCT
+614 RKRSLDVDDTCT

-645 AIVIEELKPAVAY
+645 AIVIEELRPAVAY

-664 FEVFRNSGT
+664 FEVFRNSGK

-717 ETSYKKVFAKYA
+717 ETSYKQVFAKYA
-729 PVLAEETVPYCFD
+729 PVLAEETVPYRFD

-754 PMLKEEMYESI
+754 PMLKEDMYESI
-765 MALKMFKEYKGRPMG
+765 RALKVFKEYKGRPMG
-780 QDALNH
+780 QDALNR
-786 KLQIYGVKIISD
+786 KLQIYGVKIITVREF
-798 KIRKRGEYYQKT
+798 KRNENRNKTLWKLIR
-810 FWELTRI
+810 I

>member
-1 MSDKKTHWPFGS
+1 MKMKMPFDG
-13 FFLKLSDE
+13 FYLKLLDE
-21 KNGTHEYENYLKE
+21 QNGTHEYEECLRNCKE
-34 CEEEKQLPEEEL
+34 NPLTEEEQREW
-46 EFHCSK
+46 
-52 DPKKMTMQESLE
+52 TESP
-64 EVDRFLCW
+64 RAAI
-72 NKMTPEERRA
+72 A
-82 ELEAQ
+82 ELEQLNA
-87 KAAARA
+87 
-93 TEQATGDMSCAMEP
+93 EP
-107 ESAPDTP
+107 
-114 QGAVLDEAVDAPPDV
+114 
-129 DSVPGDV
+129 
-136 SGDAPESAADTVSDN
+136 
-151 VPDATEGYVPDTAEG
+151 
-166 DVPERAGNTAPDS
+166 
-179 VQDDDLDT
+179 
-187 IRETAPDAAKG
+187 
-198 NAPDAIGA
+198 
-206 LTAQEKEAVDAT
+206 
-218 AQGVIAPE
+218 
-226 ATVAETLMQQGAE
+226 E
-239 PTRQAAELE
+239 PTRQAAEPE
-248 AEAEGTSSSQTP
+248 VEAEGTSSPQTP
-260 ETTALQEMC
+260 EPAELQEGC
-269 CAVQETEEVPEVE
+269 CAVQEAEEVPEVE

-292 GRTGENTPAEKERWA
+292 GQIGEDAPAEKERWA

-344 SWLVDEMLKNT
+344 SWRVDEMLKKT

-369 YDEMLQRRT
+369 HAEMLQRRT

-386 GEPMEIAMI
+386 GEPMEIAMT
-395 NDAFYK
+395 NDAFYE

-420 ASLKKYLEDFKYIV
+420 ASLEKYLAQFKYIV

-444 SSYGMNTY
+444 SSYGINTY
-452 LSLEVLQKAEADH
+452 LSLETLQKAEADH
-465 VVIYMSATGKETYK
+465 VVIYMSATGEETYK
-479 LLEETSKTPEDRIY
+479 LLEETTKTPEDRIY

-502 KQKYFYSRENLVR
+502 KQKYFYSRENLV
-515 MLKSLP
+515 MILKSLP

-532 GEDLLKMREIFG
+532 GEDLLKMKEIFG

-564 LTDCIKDRELQKRY
+564 LTECVKDRELQKRY

-645 AIVIEELKPAVAY
+645 AIVTEELKPAVAY

-673 PDSINN
+673 PDSINK
-679 KIRKCKIMEFDDA
+679 KIRKCRIMEFDDA
-692 KGEYRVNP
+692 KGEYRVNL

-717 ETSYKKVFAKYA
+717 ETSYKQVFAKYA
-729 PVLAEETVPYCFD
+729 PVLAEETVPYRFD

-754 PMLKEEMYESI
+754 PMLKEDMYESI
-765 MALKMFKEYKGRPMG
+765 RALKVFKEYKGRPMG
-780 QDALNH
+780 QDALNR
-786 KLQIYGVKIISD
+786 KLQIYGVMIITVREF
-798 KIRKRGEYYQKT
+798 KRNENRNKTLWKLIR
-810 FWELTRI
+810 I

>member
-1 MSDKKTHWPFGS
+1 MKTAIEKPVTPGGVFDHLMVPQG
-13 FFLKLSDE
+13 DE
-21 KNGTHEYENYLKE
+21 
-34 CEEEKQLPEEEL
+34 P
-46 EFHCSK
+46 EFHPSK
-52 DPKKMTMQESLE
+52 DPKTMTVQESLE

-72 NKMTPEERRA
+72 NRMTPEEKRA
-82 ELEAQ
+82 EQEAQ
-87 KAAARA
+87 RAASHA
-93 TEQATGDMSCAMEP
+93 TEQAAGDIPCTMRP
-107 ESAPDTP
+107 ERVPDTP
-114 QGAVLDEAVDAPPDV
+114 QDTVWEDLTDAPQDVVRADVLDTSMGGMLEAVP
-129 DSVPGDV
+129 SNG
-136 SGDAPESAADTVSDN
+136 APERAADTMPDD
-151 VPDATEGYVPDTAEG
+151 VPDATEVNVPGREADTVPDG
-166 DVPERAGNTAPDS
+166 PP
-179 VQDDDLDT
+179 DDLPDT
-187 IRETAPDAAKG
+187 VEGNMPDVV
-198 NAPDAIGA
+198 GA
-206 LTAQEKEAVDAT
+206 LTAQEKAGNETV
-218 AQGVIAPE
+218 QG
-226 ATVAETLMQQGAE
+226 
-239 PTRQAAELE
+239 
-248 AEAEGTSSSQTP
+248 
-260 ETTALQEMC
+260 
-269 CAVQETEEVPEVE
+269 VPEVE
-282 VVPAEAIVPL
+282 VVPPEAIVPL
-292 GRTGENTPAEKERWA
+292 GQIGEDVPAAEERWA

-420 ASLKKYLEDFKYIV
+420 ASLKKYLAEFKYIV

-465 VVIYMSATGKETYK
+465 VVIYMSATGEETYK

-532 GEDLLKMREIFG
+532 GEDLLKMKEIFG
-544 DTAAYYCSENNP
+544 DTAAYYCSDNNP
-556 KYGKMFNK
+556 KYGKRFNE
-564 LTDCIKDRELQKRY
+564 LTECVKDRELQKRY
-578 LFTTKAFGIGTE
+578 FFTTKAFGIGTE

-602 QWKPTDIIQSTG
+602 QWKPTDIIQSAG

-645 AIVIEELKPAVAY
+645 AIVTEELKPAVAY

-673 PDSINN
+673 PDSINK
-679 KIRKCKIMEFDDA
+679 KIRKCRIMEFDDA
-692 KGEYRVNP
+692 KGEYRINL

-717 ETSYKKVFAKYA
+717 ETSYKQVFAKYA

-742 SVVDWIN
+742 SVADWIK

-765 MALKMFKEYKGRPMG
+765 MALKVFKEYKGRPMG
-780 QDALNH
+780 QDILNR
-786 KLQIYGVKIISD
+786 KLQIYGVEIITV
-798 KIRKRGEYYQKT
+798 REFKRNENRNKT
-810 FWELTRI
+810 FWKLIRI

>member
-87 KAAARA
+87 KAATRA
-93 TEQATGDMSCAMEP
+93 TEQAAGDMSCAMEP

-749 AHLNQ
+749 AHMNQ

>member
-1 MSDKKTHWPFGS
+1 MKTKLPFDG
-13 FFLKLSDE
+13 FYLKLLDE
-21 KNGTHEYENYLKE
+21 QNGTHEYEEYLRNCKE
-34 CEEEKQLPEEEL
+34 KPLTEEEQWEW
-46 EFHCSK
+46 
-52 DPKKMTMQESLE
+52 TESA
-64 EVDRFLCW
+64 RAAI
-72 NKMTPEERRA
+72 A
-82 ELEAQ
+82 ELERINA
-87 KAAARA
+87 
-93 TEQATGDMSCAMEP
+93 EP
-107 ESAPDTP
+107 
-114 QGAVLDEAVDAPPDV
+114 
-129 DSVPGDV
+129 
-136 SGDAPESAADTVSDN
+136 
-151 VPDATEGYVPDTAEG
+151 
-166 DVPERAGNTAPDS
+166 
-179 VQDDDLDT
+179 
-187 IRETAPDAAKG
+187 
-198 NAPDAIGA
+198 
-206 LTAQEKEAVDAT
+206 
-218 AQGVIAPE
+218 
-226 ATVAETLMQQGAE
+226 E
-239 PTRQAAELE
+239 PTRQSAEPE
-248 AEAEGTSSSQTP
+248 AEAEGISSLQTP
-260 ETTALQEMC
+260 EPTELQEGC
-269 CAVQETEEVPEVE
+269 CAVQEAEEAPEVE

-292 GRTGENTPAEKERWA
+292 VKIGGDAPAEKERWA

-344 SWLVDEMLKNT
+344 SWRVDEMLKNT

-369 YDEMLQRRT
+369 HAEMLQRRT
-378 EAAIAEVD
+378 EAAIAEAD
-386 GEPMEIAMI
+386 DEPTEIAMTY
-395 NDAFYK
+395 DAFYE

-465 VVIYMSATGKETYK
+465 VVIYMSATGEETYK

-502 KQKYFYSRENLVR
+502 KQKYFYSRENLVM

-614 RKRPLDVDDTCT
+614 RKRSLDVDDTCT

-729 PVLAEETVPYCFD
+729 PALAEETVPYCFD

-765 MALKMFKEYKGRPMG
+765 MALKVFKEYKGRPMG
-780 QDALNH
+780 QDALNC

-798 KIRKRGEYYQKT
+798 KMRKRGEYYQKT

>member
-1 MSDKKTHWPFGS
+1 MERKHPCSDCRA
-13 FFLKLSDE
+13 
-21 KNGTHEYENYLKE
+21 GTI
-34 CEEEKQLPEEEL
+34 
-46 EFHCSK
+46 
-52 DPKKMTMQESLE
+52 
-64 EVDRFLCW
+64 
-72 NKMTPEERRA
+72 ERRA
-82 ELEAQ
+82 
-87 KAAARA
+87 
-93 TEQATGDMSCAMEP
+93 
-107 ESAPDTP
+107 
-114 QGAVLDEAVDAPPDV
+114 GAH
-129 DSVPGDV
+129 
-136 SGDAPESAADTVSDN
+136 
-151 VPDATEGYVPDTAEG
+151 
-166 DVPERAGNTAPDS
+166 
-179 VQDDDLDT
+179 
-187 IRETAPDAAKG
+187 
-198 NAPDAIGA
+198 
-206 LTAQEKEAVDAT
+206 
-218 AQGVIAPE
+218 
-226 ATVAETLMQQGAE
+226 
-239 PTRQAAELE
+239 RQAAE
-248 AEAEGTSSSQTP
+248 AEGISSLQTP
-260 ETTALQEMC
+260 EPAELQEGC
-269 CAVQETEEVPEVE
+269 CAVQEAEEAPEVE

-292 GRTGENTPAEKERWA
+292 VKIGGDAPAEKERWA

-344 SWLVDEMLKNT
+344 SWLVDEVLKKMA
-355 TIGRVLCLCPLNTL
+355 IVGRVLYLCPLNTL
-369 YDEMLQRRT
+369 HAEMLQRRT

-386 GEPMEIAMI
+386 GEPMEIAMT
-395 NDAFYK
+395 NDAFYE

-420 ASLKKYLEDFKYIV
+420 ASLKKYLTGFKYIV

-444 SSYGMNTY
+444 SSYGINTY

-465 VVIYMSATGKETYK
+465 VVIYMSATGEETYK

-502 KQKYFYSRENLVR
+502 KQKYFYSRENLVM
-515 MLKSLP
+515 MLKCLP

-532 GEDLLKMREIFG
+532 GGDLLKMKEIFG

-564 LTDCIKDRELQKRY
+564 LTECVKDRELQKRY

-614 RKRPLDVDDTCT
+614 RKRSLDVDDTCT

-645 AIVIEELKPAVAY
+645 AIVIEELRPAVAY

-664 FEVFRNSGT
+664 FEVFRNSGK

-717 ETSYKKVFAKYA
+717 ETSYKQVFAKYA
-729 PVLAEETVPYCFD
+729 PVLAEETVPYRFD

-754 PMLKEEMYESI
+754 PMLKEDMYESI
-765 MALKMFKEYKGRPMG
+765 RALKVFKEYKGRPMG
-780 QDALNH
+780 QDALNR
-786 KLQIYGVKIISD
+786 KLQIYGVKIITVREF
-798 KIRKRGEYYQKT
+798 KRNENRNKTLWKLIR
-810 FWELTRI
+810 I